1 MKNKSDTKLSDI
13 IINILKN
20 NKNLTI
26 KQLISKINSEYNYS
40 NNLIIKCIKDMADQG
55 LINISKITIPKEQ
68 PFKNPIINYFL
79 SKNSLSFWLS
89 LIIIVISFFLVYYVP
104 QNSIWSDNF
113 WIFSLGILR
122 IIFGTIITLFLP
134 GYLFLS
140 LLYYNK
146 KDLDILEKFG
156 LSIGL
161 SISIVLLIG
170 LIFNF
175 TPIGITLN
183 PIISTINIIS
193 LVLLVI
199 STILKSINNDNIK
212 SK

>member
-1 MKNKSDTKLSDI
+1 MENKNDTKLSEI

-26 KQLISKINSEYNYS
+26 KHLITKINSEYNYS
-40 NNLIIKCIKDMADQG
+40 NNQIIKCIKDMAKKG
-55 LINISKITIPKEQ
+55 LINISKITIHKEK

-104 QNSIWSDNF
+104 QNSILLQNPWL
-113 WIFSLGILR
+113 IFLGILR
-122 IIFGTIITLFLP
+122 IIFGTIITIFLP
-134 GYLFLS
+134 GYLLLS

-146 KDLDILEKFG
+146 KDLDILQMFG

-161 SISIVLLIG
+161 SIIIIVIIG

-175 TPIGITLN
+175 IYFEIT
-183 PIISTINIIS
+183 SINILIIIEALS
-193 LVLLVI
+193 LILLV
-199 STILKSINNDNIK
+199 SSAILKILNYK
-212 SK
+212 KKEK